1 MSVTWKF
8 DWTSWFYGCLLY
20 RCINLLQMFLCWLNK
35 NYLQFSV
42 QGHFTAKSHKE
53 VNVWFYPSD
62 YLWCIGRLYSCMD
75 QTSPENFE
83 NLRGKKPLVHIY
95 KVFRVW
101 EVLVVWQ
108 LNYNVLWLLFAVTW
122 YLITASLNYHTISF
136 FLHLSNI
143 AKIINDKRPLNQANW
158 NYMYVNKETEVSSL

>member
-1 MSVTWKF
+1 MHKCLSRFIRNHYLKVFCLFFFKLKSEFCFDCLFCKVKSVLKF
-8 DWTSWFYGCLLY
+8 
-20 RCINLLQMFLCWLNK
+20 NNK
-35 NYLQFSV
+35 QCTCVHYK
-42 QGHFTAKSHKE
+42 H
-53 VNVWFYPSD
+53 
-62 YLWCIGRLYSCMD
+62 
-75 QTSPENFE
+75 SPGNFE

-143 AKIINDKRPLNQANW
+143 AIIINDKRPLNQANW